1 MRLKLSFAIGEIT
14 ITLNDMS
21 SLLHIHIVG
30 GFYSY
35 SYTSKEV
42 VIALLMG
49 LLGVD
54 QKNAS
59 LETKQCKG
67 GHVYVSWL

>member
-1 MRLKLSFAIGEIT
+1 
-14 ITLNDMS
+14 MS

-67 GHVYVSWL
+67 GHVCVSWL